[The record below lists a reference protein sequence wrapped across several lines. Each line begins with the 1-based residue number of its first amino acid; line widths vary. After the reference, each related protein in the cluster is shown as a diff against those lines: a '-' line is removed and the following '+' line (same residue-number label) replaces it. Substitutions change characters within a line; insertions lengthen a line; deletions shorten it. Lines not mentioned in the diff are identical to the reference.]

1 MMFIVFT
8 DKPTRLYTHKS
19 YLVLDT
25 DDLTLEVHEGSEILD
40 CAEAGFDFANL
51 KIDTARLESSL
62 YYTNSLWE
70 DGKISSNGILAYQS
84 KEGVIHLWKDNSYY
98 LTITHTNFQDILIPV
113 IHRNNLKLLNTATMQ
128 YKQMTNGIEMSEA
141 QFKKEV
147 LLNELKLITLA
158 LEKGFNE

>member
-1 MMFIVFT
+1 MLIVIT

-25 DDLTLEVHEGSEILD
+25 DDLTLEVHDGSEILD

-51 KIDTARLESSL
+51 KINTAWLESPF
-62 YYTNSLWE
+62 YYTNSLWK

-113 IHRNNLKLLNTATMQ
+113 IHRNNLKLLNTVTMK

-141 QFKKEV
+141 QFKKAV
-147 LLNELKLITLA
+147 LLNELKLIKLA